1 MEENKRRR
9 NTIKRKLVNHETKTK
24 ENKMKRNE
32 NKAKSKQNKK
42 PTRKQ
47 NVTKRKQNENYIEE
61 FKLQKMY
68 SVYNIY
74 FFNISFVNFIIMW
87 SYLDKTTL
95 ISLLY

>member
-1 MEENKRRR
+1 
-9 NTIKRKLVNHETKTK
+9 
-24 ENKMKRNE
+24 MKRNE